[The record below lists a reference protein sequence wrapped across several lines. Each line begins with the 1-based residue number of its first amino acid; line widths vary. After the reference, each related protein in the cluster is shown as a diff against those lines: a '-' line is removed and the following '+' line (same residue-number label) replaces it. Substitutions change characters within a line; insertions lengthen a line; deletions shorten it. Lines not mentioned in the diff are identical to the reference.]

1 MKKYI
6 DKEALVKSIERRIK
20 GLKGC
25 HADTVA
31 GYAGEIAGL
40 ERLLSLIDTLETRE
54 VDLDKSARNYL
65 LNEHKSPLN
74 DVFHQCDLRTE
85 MQYHQDIENAY
96 KAGFELGIKAQ
107 KGE

>member
-1 MKKYI
+1 MKHYI
-6 DKEALVKSIERRIK
+6 DKDDV
-20 GLKGC
+20 
-25 HADTVA
+25 VA
-31 GYAGEIAGL
+31 EIRK
-40 ERLLSLIDTLETRE
+40 RLLPVIRDKHYDEWEEGQNSERIALLGILDTFEVKE

>member
-1 MKKYI
+1 MELI
-6 DKEALVKSIERRIK
+6 DKSAIVAEINRVLNSYDPNEIISGRYALIDLRDF
-20 GLKGC
+20 L
-25 HADTVA
+25 
-31 GYAGEIAGL
+31 
-40 ERLLSLIDTLETRE
+40 DTLETKE

-96 KAGFELGIKAQ
+96 KAGFELGIKAVQ

>member
-1 MKKYI
+1 MKHYI
-6 DKEALVKSIERRIK
+6 DKDDV
-20 GLKGC
+20 
-25 HADTVA
+25 VA
-31 GYAGEIAGL
+31 EIRK
-40 ERLLSLIDTLETRE
+40 RLLPVIRDKHYDEWEEGQNSERIALLGILDTFEVKE

-96 KAGFELGIKAQ
+96 KAGFKLGIKAQ

>member
-1 MKKYI
+1 MKHYI
-6 DKEALVKSIERRIK
+6 DKDDV
-20 GLKGC
+20 
-25 HADTVA
+25 VA
-31 GYAGEIAGL
+31 EIRK
-40 ERLLSLIDTLETRE
+40 RLLPVIRDKHYDEWEEGQNSERIALLGILDTLETRE